1 MFVKSHSNGLFDV
14 TNQIGVMSYSYK
26 TKHNNLNFN
35 IMKTLKSILL
45 GVALLAV
52 GTAVRANNTND
63 GTLTENHAINT
74 YVDAMTRGKLQGLN
88 DVLDQSA
95 QFSMLRGKTVLS
107 FSKKQMLDFLQANK
121 NTEQTCTTSTSVVES
136 NANIAVVKVDM
147 KYEGFVRSNYV
158 TIANTGNGWKI
169 TNVYSVFS

>member
-1 MFVKSHSNGLFDV
+1 
-14 TNQIGVMSYSYK
+14 
-26 TKHNNLNFN
+26 
-35 IMKTLKSILL
+35 MKTLKSILL
-45 GVALLAV
+45 GLALLAV
-52 GTAVRANNTND
+52 GTAVKANNTND

-74 YVDAMTRGKLQGLN
+74 YVDAMTRGKVQGLN

-107 FSKKQMLDFLQANK
+107 FSKKQMLDYMQANK

>member
-1 MFVKSHSNGLFDV
+1 MFVKSRLNGLFGV
-14 TNQIGVMSYSYK
+14 TNQIVGASYRYK
-26 TKHNNLNFN
+26 TKHNKLNFN

-45 GVALLAV
+45 GLALLAV
-52 GTAVRANNTND
+52 GTAVKANNTND

-107 FSKKQMLDFLQANK
+107 FS
-121 NTEQTCTTSTSVVES
+121 
-136 NANIAVVKVDM
+136 
-147 KYEGFVRSNYV
+147 
-158 TIANTGNGWKI
+158 
-169 TNVYSVFS
+169 